1 MGRRAILLVF
11 AAVIAA
17 LGTVLVFLYVN
28 GADARVA
35 KQYDTIKVLTAVKVI
50 APGETVEAASQAA
63 KFQLQAVPQADLL
76 DGFLTDTSSLDGKVA
91 TTTIYPGE
99 QIIASKFGGSAEV
112 SVLPIPKGLMAMSV
126 NLTDPARVAG
136 FVQPG
141 SEVAIFLTG
150 SDAQTGQGFSRM
162 LLPKVQVIGVGSTAP
177 GQTTTTAE
185 DGTSTVEVLPNAL
198 LTVAVT
204 KDQAE
209 RILYAVSNGELSFG
223 LLTPDSDVPKGNG
236 VTERNLFS

>member
-11 AAVIAA
+11 AAFIAA

-35 KQYDTIKVLTAVKVI
+35 KQYDTVNVLEAVKVI

-63 KFQLQAVPQADLL
+63 KFQLQAVPQTDLL

-112 SVLPIPKGLMAMSV
+112 SVLPIPKGLMAISV

-141 SEVAIFLTG
+141 SEVAIFTSG
-150 SDAQTGQGFSRM
+150 TAVGTGQPFSRM
-162 LLPKVQVIGVGSTAP
+162 LEPKVQVIGVGSTAP
-177 GQTTTTAE
+177 GQTTTTSG
-185 DGTSTVEVLPNAL
+185 DGTSTTEQLPNAL
-198 LTVAVT
+198 LTIAVT

-209 RILYAVSNGELSFG
+209 HILYAVSNGELAFG

-236 VTERNLFS
+236 VTDRNLFP

>member
-1 MGRRAILLVF
+1 MGRRAILLVC

-17 LGTVLVFLYVN
+17 LGTMLVFLYVN

-35 KQYDTIKVLTAVKVI
+35 KQYDTVDVLEAVKVI

-63 KFQLQAVPQADLL
+63 KFQLKAVPQSELL
-76 DGFLTDTSSLDGKVA
+76 DGSLTDTSSLDGKVA
-91 TTTIYPGE
+91 ITTIYPGE

-112 SVLPIPKGLMAMSV
+112 AVLPIPKGLMAVSV

-141 SEVAIFLTG
+141 SDVAIFMAAKPDTG
-150 SDAQTGQGFSRM
+150 IPFAR
-162 LLPKVQVIGVGSTAP
+162 LLEPKVQVIGVGSTAP

-185 DGTSTVEVLPNAL
+185 DGTATTEVLPNAL

-204 KDQAE
+204 KEQAE
-209 RILYAVSNGELSFG
+209 RILYAASNGELSFG

-236 VTERNLFS
+236 VTFSNLFK